1 MARRIISF
9 EERAQTPVEEV
20 WVEFPWTD
28 TQYRLRTGVDELTP
42 EAAVRL
48 HELFDI
54 LKASVFTAEEM
65 GQKIEAGEVDA
76 TFTRSRFEAVKELMR
91 LVIHQDLPDE
101 FFQQAT
107 PEYCEKV
114 VEHFFDYLQRNA
126 PTREPLRTRE
136 AVISG

>member
-9 EERAQTPVEEV
+9 EERAQTPVEEI

-28 TQYRLRTGVDELTP
+28 TQYRLRTGIDELTP
-42 EAAVRL
+42 EEATRL
-48 HELFDI
+48 YELFDF
-54 LKASVFTAEEM
+54 LKASVFTAEEL
-65 GQKIEAGEVDA
+65 GQKIESGEVDA
-76 TFTRSRFEAVKELMR
+76 TFIRARFETIKELIR
-91 LVIHQDLPDE
+91 LIIHQDLDDA

-114 VEHFFDYLQRNA
+114 VEHFFDGLLRNT

-136 AVISG
+136 TVISV